1 ATEWHVG
8 LARWS
13 VGFFEGL
20 QSEFFGRVTAPP
32 SSPAP
37 SQYAPT
43 EPKENTEVG
52 IRLSLP
58 RPLDRCPD
66 SPSVCTD
73 LCSGP
78 RGEPKWS
85 MKGAPPAH
93 IQTESSTHTQE
104 RDNNISLLCAEVL
117 RGVTNWTQ
125 EAHVK
130 VTAVVSEML
139 LSPISPPLGFCQTG
153 SQMSASSLCCD
164 HDPPFS
170 PCTSPGSVEVEMKPC
185 PVLGG
190 EDIVIT
196 FQCACTTEAV
206 PALPI

>member
-1 ATEWHVG
+1 MDK
-8 LARWS
+8 R
-13 VGFFEGL
+13 
-20 QSEFFGRVTAPP
+20 QIYVTLFNGTSPP
-32 SSPAP
+32 PL
-37 SQYAPT
+37 Y
-43 EPKENTEVG
+43 
-52 IRLSLP
+52 LP
-58 RPLDRCPD
+58 P
-66 SPSVCTD
+66 
-73 LCSGP
+73 
-78 RGEPKWS
+78 
-85 MKGAPPAH
+85 
-93 IQTESSTHTQE
+93 Q
-104 RDNNISLLCAEVL
+104 
-117 RGVTNWTQ
+117 
-125 EAHVK
+125 AHVK

-206 PALPI
+206 PAQRCRLVTLKCNGENSRTAFA